1 MKKDKKEITKMS
13 DDNKSLMDEI
23 SNNLDKL
30 FEWNKN
36 ILDGKMRWIGMEK
49 RTGTISEY
57 PVFCHNYC

>member
-30 FEWNKN
+30 FE
-36 ILDGKMRWIGMEK
+36 
-49 RTGTISEY
+49 
-57 PVFCHNYC
+57 